1 MAKYINTSSE
11 ITELIPN
18 VSDRG
23 AISSISICNNDS
35 VNQAEVDLYLDNGTD
50 QFYKLNKVK
59 IPNGATLFL
68 DNDLAFNSSNYSLKI
83 KNHSSTKDLT
93 IKIV

>member
-1 MAKYINTSSE
+1 MAKYINTQSE
-11 ITELIPN
+11 ITELIPKI
-18 VSDRG
+18 SDRG
-23 AISSISICNNDS
+23 YISSVSICNNDS
-35 VNQAEVDLYLDNGTD
+35 VNQAEVDLYLDTGSE

-68 DNDLAFNSSNYSLKI
+68 DNDLAFDSSKYSLKI
-83 KNHSSTKDLT
+83 KNHSSTKNLT